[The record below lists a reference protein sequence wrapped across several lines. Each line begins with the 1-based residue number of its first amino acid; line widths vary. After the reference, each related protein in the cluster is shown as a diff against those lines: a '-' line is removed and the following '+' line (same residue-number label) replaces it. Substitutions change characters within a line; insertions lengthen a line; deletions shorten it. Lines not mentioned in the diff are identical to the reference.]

1 LSDLRSSYSPF
12 PEEEAAAYLV
22 PRDAIRLRA
31 NDARILN
38 LADRLWERAPAGA
51 SIGRRVP
58 APLAFA
64 VDVTPAR
71 GARSAEPLGERWTVG
86 TGEVELAMGAD
97 LHARVDLAGGRLAAR
112 VSAQWVEHH
121 PSLVARLLLETP
133 AAALLARRGYGVL
146 HAGAVVGRRGAVVIR
161 GAAGAGKSTLIAAA
175 YHAGLGVLGD
185 ETVLAARNDPDDLL
199 AAVRDLTLLPDAT
212 SLLGLEHVVTPADH
226 NGEVKHR
233 IDLFRG
239 STPAL
244 RRGRRVAT
252 VLLGPRNPGPARLEP
267 LAPDEFLEDFR
278 EGAIPQE
285 RWSGTPP
292 EIAAA
297 WARRGAYRL
306 TGAADLSGAVELL
319 AAAATMPAAAAR
331 A

>member
-1 LSDLRSSYSPF
+1 MSDLRSNHSPF
-12 PEEEAAAYLV
+12 PEEEAVAYLV
-22 PRDAIRLRA
+22 PCDAIRLRT
-31 NDARILN
+31 NDARLLS

-51 SIGRRVP
+51 TIGRRVL
-58 APLAFA
+58 ATLAFV

-86 TGEVELAMGAD
+86 TDEVELAMGTE

-146 HAGAVVGRRGAVVIR
+146 HAGAVVGPRGAVVIR
-161 GAAGAGKSTLIAAA
+161 GPAGAGKSTLIAAA

-185 ETVLAARNDPDDLL
+185 ETVLAARSDPDDLL

-212 SLLGLEHVVTPADH
+212 SLLGLERAVTPADH
-226 NGEVKHR
+226 HGELKHR
-233 IDLFRG
+233 IDLFSG

-252 VLLGPRNPGPARLEP
+252 VLLGPRNAGPARLEP
-267 LAPDEFLEDFR
+267 LAPEEFLRAFH

-285 RWSGTPP
+285 SWSGTPP
-292 EIAAA
+292 GIAAA

-306 TGAADLSGAVELL
+306 TGAEDLPGAVELL
-319 AAAATMPAAAAR
+319 TALVTVPAAASPA
-331 A
+331 